1 MLSKTDFDKA
11 LQLVRVAQ
19 KILLTTHVRPDGDA
33 CGCMAAL
40 AEALRGQGKDVRLLM
55 LSEMPQWYGFLF
67 DEKIPVLGKD
77 LKVEDLKG
85 GALGEF
91 DLAII
96 VDTNS
101 NNQLPGFAE
110 YLKGRK
116 GKVLV
121 IDHHLTGDKLG
132 DVELVDTGASAAALI
147 VLDLFKAAGW
157 KVTESVAEAL
167 FVAIATDT
175 GWFRFSNTDARTLR
189 VCAELIE
196 KGAEPTSLYRRLYE
210 NFSPARFKLMTA
222 MLESL
227 ELHFDG
233 RYAVQYLTLND
244 FARSGAHFSDTEN
257 LIDECQRIAG
267 VEVAAL
273 FVELED
279 GRIKCSL
286 RSKGAVDVRQICQQ
300 FGGGGHKQAAGTHL
314 QGPLEK
320 ARQAI
325 FDKVCEKLA

>member
-1 MLSKTDFDKA
+1 MIKKTDFTDA
-11 LQLVRVAQ
+11 LNLMKGSKNVL
-19 KILLTTHVRPDGDA
+19 ITTHVRPDGDA
-33 CGCMAAL
+33 CGCAAAL
-40 AEALRGQGKDVRLLM
+40 AEGLRGQGKDVRLLM

-85 GALGEF
+85 GTLGEF
-91 DLAII
+91 DLVII
-96 VDTNS
+96 VDTDS

-110 YLKGRK
+110 FLKVDK
-116 GKVLV
+116 KKVLV

-132 DVELVDTGASAAALI
+132 DVELIDTEAAAAGLI
-147 VLDLFKAAGW
+147 VLDLFEAGGW
-157 KVTESVAEAL
+157 RQTESIAQAL
-167 FVAIATDT
+167 FVAITTDT

-189 VCAELIE
+189 ACAELVE
-196 KGAEPTSLYRRLYE
+196 KGAQPTELHRRLYE

-233 RYAVQYLTLND
+233 RYAVQHLTLND
-244 FARSGAHFSDTEN
+244 FARCGAHFSDTEN

-267 VEVAAL
+267 IEVAAL
-273 FVELED
+273 LVELKD

-286 RSKGAVDVRQICQQ
+286 RSKGAVDVREICQQ
-300 FGGGGHKQAAGTHL
+300 FGGGGHKQAAGTYL
-314 QGPLEK
+314 EGPLERAK
-320 ARQAI
+320 QVV
-325 FDKVCEKLA
+325 FDKVREKLT

>member
-1 MLSKTDFDKA
+1 MNKTCFQEASEVISKSKT
-11 LQLVRVAQ
+11 V
-19 KILLTTHVRPDGDA
+19 LLTTHVRPDGDA

-40 AEALRGQGKDVRLLM
+40 AEVLRGQGKDVKLLL
-55 LSEMPQWYGFLF
+55 LSEMPRWYGFLF

-77 LKVEDLKG
+77 LKVEELKG
-85 GALGEF
+85 GAQGEF
-91 DLAII
+91 DLVVI

-101 NNQLPGFAE
+101 NNQLPGFAD
-110 YLKGRK
+110 YLKARR

-132 DVELVDTGASAAALI
+132 DVELVDAKASAAALI

-157 KVTESVAEAL
+157 EVTEKVAEAL

-196 KGAEPTSLYRRLYE
+196 TGAEPTSLYRRLYE
-210 NFSPARFKLMTA
+210 NLSPARFKLMTA

-314 QGPLEK
+314 DGPLEK

-325 FDKVCEKLA
+325 FDKVREKLA